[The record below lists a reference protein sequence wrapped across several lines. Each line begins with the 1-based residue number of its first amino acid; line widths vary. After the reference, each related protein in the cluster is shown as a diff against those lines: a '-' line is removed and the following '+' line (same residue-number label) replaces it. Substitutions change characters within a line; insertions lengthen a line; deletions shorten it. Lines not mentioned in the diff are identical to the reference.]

1 MLMVPGTRVHTS
13 VSYRRRPF
21 LTNTGSRRVSMIGS
35 TQHFLGMKNVMQHG
49 ERKLLLL
56 LLHRSFM
63 NLQSTGTI
71 NNNDKTDLLLL
82 ILSRT
87 LKTACLVSTQKLIM

>member
-1 MLMVPGTRVHTS
+1 M
-13 VSYRRRPF
+13 
-21 LTNTGSRRVSMIGS
+21 TNTGSRRVSMIGS
-35 TQHFLGMKNVMQHG
+35 TQHFLGMKNVMLHG